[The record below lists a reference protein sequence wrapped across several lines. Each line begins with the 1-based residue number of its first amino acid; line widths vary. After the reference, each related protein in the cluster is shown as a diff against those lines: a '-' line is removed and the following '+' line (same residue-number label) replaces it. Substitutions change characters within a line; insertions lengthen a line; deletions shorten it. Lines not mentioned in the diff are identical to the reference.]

1 MATLTNMKS
10 SSLATALE
18 SRHSGRTLP
27 TTAFNLVKNVAVV
40 KPVETSGRFKHLVF
54 TVPKSYLRSSAIG
67 WDQFREDTRGL
78 GMLKCFAFFVQ
89 MVYLMQSSTE
99 NSDAEGQNIAIF
111 FEWVR
116 HETNPDKHVAIRL
129 HVFSNRIQSKN
140 ASNNPANLVLSM
152 IAANKKIIEAN
163 KRRKKVHQD
172 DEYVFQYESY
182 QQVSSLCEY
191 ARQICDV
198 YAKNYEASVA
208 MDNAAFGTV
217 GADIL
222 HKADPEHV
230 FRLASPSFKVEG
242 ACAAQND
249 VGNYEVGDT
258 FVFPDE
264 TRIYRLMPSD
274 MNIDKFFRR
283 YLPDYFFTR
292 VKHPDVRF
300 GTTYQKPTDDGSV
313 QMVRAYVT
321 PHLDRDRYIQQ
332 LDEWGERVPNVV
344 DTWCFEWAR
353 QKDVT
358 DLMKEHFN
366 VWTTNENASMQTSDN
381 TLAFL
386 SVTSVMHDMAFHDDT
401 MKADGIQTIS
411 PLMKTELVN
420 KHSLS
425 DLDVLRIQM
434 DYLSQW
440 VTNRRELQEK
450 MVEKF
455 VERVWDD
462 DYADVSEP
470 GRMILMWKTHLRHPR
485 VFEFRKSDP
494 NLSVFANRCIRV
506 MDMFDKVLFVS
517 SAHKA
522 LFLLNHTKYNAY
534 DQRTTLHFNTIFTG
548 EGATSKSFLF
558 DTVGQMSI
566 TGTTETITYNT
577 LRADAIDGD
586 QLDTIQQYH
595 EAPPGMIIKNKHV
608 SGEQEAMFKNKMTE
622 QTIKV
627 REFWR
632 DENTGERKNRIAKS
646 QCIGVVMANTNDDP
660 SDISEAMATRFF
672 KGEFEKTENGR
683 PVQECQRG
691 VRNAEKCPAAVDL
704 KEFWLYYFH
713 EEQMRM
719 WTVYK
724 FMYMGILPRPNMT
737 AADIVYSRIS
747 SFLKKKYKLNIP
759 PRTKERFEILCTV
772 FTIINAL
779 EHTFNINGSKHGV
792 QQVRTRDTRTKRRV
806 SEWKAKEFH
815 PIQLLDIEPWLVCTE
830 EIAVF
835 SLTHISEE
843 IVNPNEF
850 KVITALWKIHTETKE
865 YKEILIDNNGE
876 KTTSQEYSYIRLK
889 SEKTLL
895 TQIANAIPASA
906 GKMSRHN
913 IKAVLKQFE
922 ETCSDAPKYQD
933 MNANRREGD
942 PYRYPEPKENDEGN
956 LEVTKAIMLTIDQ
969 GHTHI
974 HMDLFTEIRR
984 FLQTGEPIEDR
995 IKVSIQTLFH
1005 KYRLNNE
1012 TFLMGSPIRENGVI
1026 KHPNVFDT
1034 VEMKIDPTKVISMVN
1049 PIHMNEY
1056 QRRMQDVTVDEID
1069 ARQQHRVETIKMDLT
1084 CRAGFKHAREI
1095 LMDTQEFADNYIEA
1109 RQDYDH
1115 VSKPINYPDDVIKC
1129 TTQTETTD
1137 TFCEEYDV
1145 DMRYL
1150 RTKTKRQKTTQ

>member
-1 MATLTNMKS
+1 MTTHSNMKS

-27 TTAFNLVKNVAVV
+27 TTAFNLVKNVSITI
-40 KPVETSGRFKHLVF
+40 PVQTESRFKHMVF

-78 GMLKCFAFFVQ
+78 GMLKAFAFFVQ
-89 MVYLMQSSTE
+89 MIYLLQS
-99 NSDAEGQNIAIF
+99 NDHADAEGQNIAIF

-116 HETNPDKHVAIRL
+116 HKTNVDKHVAIRL
-129 HVFSNRIQSKN
+129 HVFSNRTVAKS
-140 ASNNPANLVLSM
+140 APGPANIVLNM

-198 YAKNYEASVA
+198 YSKNYEASVA
-208 MDNAAFGTV
+208 MDDATFGTTGGDV
-217 GADIL
+217 L
-222 HKADPEHV
+222 HKADPEYV
-230 FRLASPSFKVEG
+230 FRLESQSFCTDD

-249 VGNYEVGDT
+249 INNYKVDDT
-258 FVFPDE
+258 YMFPDE

-300 GTTYQKPTDDGSV
+300 GNPYNMPTADGEDTV
-313 QMVRAYVT
+313 QMARVYVT

-332 LDEWGERVPNVV
+332 LDMWGERVPNIV
-344 DTWCFEWAR
+344 DTWSFKWDM
-353 QKDVT
+353 KDEIT
-358 DLMKEHFN
+358 TLMKEHFN
-366 VWTTNENASMQTSDN
+366 VWTANEFASTATTGN
-381 TLAFL
+381 TLEFL
-386 SVTSVMHDMAFHDDT
+386 SVTSVMHDMTFHDDT

-470 GRMILMWKTHLRHPR
+470 GRMILMWKTHLRQPR

-494 NLSVFANRCIRV
+494 KLSVFANRCIRV

-558 DTVGQMSI
+558 DTVGEMSI

-646 QCIGVVMANTNDDP
+646 QCIGIVMANTNDDP
-660 SDISEAMATRFF
+660 NDISEAMATRFF

-691 VRNAEKCPAAVDL
+691 VRNAAKCPAAVDL
-704 KEFWLYYFH
+704 KEFWLYYFR

-719 WTVYK
+719 WVVYK

-737 AADIVYSRIS
+737 AADIVYSRVAA
-747 SFLKKKYKLNIP
+747 FLKRKYKINVP

-779 EHTFNINGSKHGV
+779 EHTFNISGSKHGV
-792 QQVRTRDTRTKRRV
+792 TNVRPRNQSTSKRKRQQTG
-806 SEWKAKEFH
+806 KEFH

-843 IVNPNEF
+843 ISNPSEF
-850 KVITALWKIHTETKE
+850 KVIQALWKIHTETKE
-865 YKEILIDNNGE
+865 YKEILVDNHGE
-876 KTTSQEYSYIRLK
+876 KVTETDYSYVRLK
-889 SEKTLL
+889 SEKMLL
-895 TQIANAIPASA
+895 TQIVNAIPATA

-913 IKAVLKQFE
+913 VKSVLKQFE
-922 ETCSDAPKYQD
+922 ETCSDAPKYKD
-933 MNANRREGD
+933 MNVGRPSDADYLYPD
-942 PYRYPEPKENDEGN
+942 PDEKF
-956 LEVTKAIMLTIDQ
+956 EVTKAIMLTIDQ

-974 HMDLFTEIRR
+974 HMEIFREIRH
-984 FLQTGEPIEDR
+984 LLKTNQPIED
-995 IKVSIQTLFH
+995 KMKLSIRTLFH
-1005 KYRLNNE
+1005 KYRMKDE
-1012 TFLMGSPIRENGVI
+1012 TYLMGSPIRVNGVI
-1026 KHPNVFDT
+1026 QHPNVFDT
-1034 VEMKIDPTKVISMVN
+1034 VDMKIDESKTLSMVN
-1049 PIHMNEY
+1049 PIHLNDY
-1056 QRRMQDVTVDEID
+1056 QRRIQDVTVDEID
-1069 ARQQHRVETIKMDLT
+1069 ARQQHRLETIKMDLT
-1084 CRAGFKHAREI
+1084 CRAGLKHAREI
-1095 LMDTQEFADNYIEA
+1095 KMDALEYADNFIEA
-1109 RQDYDH
+1109 RQEYGTVCNPIDY
-1115 VSKPINYPDDVIKC
+1115 PTDVIKNA
-1129 TTQTETTD
+1129 TPVGTSD
-1137 TFCEEYDV
+1137 TFCEEYDF
-1145 DMRYL
+1145 DISYL
-1150 RTKTKRQKTTQ
+1150 RAPPEKRQKP